1 MLEEKEKYLEENVKE
16 NISEETLLEVAIDKS
31 LSTLPLE
38 TNEKKIIDAIIEAP
52 TKEDLQRQ
60 FELFNNNQVKK
71 NALRI
76 IKLNNLLSKVED
88 QAIER
93 FENRPDQVSN
103 KELLDYISVV
113 SNQIERAQNFNR
125 ETLTTDIGNIKINN
139 QKNEI
144 NINVAPTLDREGKEH
159 VMDAIS
165 ALLKQLNHNKD
176 DIIEAEE
183 VSTESTEKVTNTNEN
198 IVYSNSE
205 PVESFDTN
213 EESEI

>member
-1 MLEEKEKYLEENVKE
+1 MLEEKEKYLEETIKE
-16 NISEETLLEVAIDKS
+16 NISEETSLEVAIDKS

-38 TNEKKIIDAIIEAP
+38 TTEKKIIDAIIEAP

-165 ALLKQLNHNKD
+165 ALLKQLNNNKD

-183 VSTESTEKVTNTNEN
+183 VSTESAEKVTNTNEN
-198 IVYSNSE
+198 IVYSNKE
-205 PVESFDTN
+205 QVESFDTN

>member
-1 MLEEKEKYLEENVKE
+1 MLEEKEKYLEETIKE
-16 NISEETLLEVAIDKS
+16 NISEETSLEVAIDKS

-38 TNEKKIIDAIIEAP
+38 TTEKKIIDAIIEAP

-183 VSTESTEKVTNTNEN
+183 VSTESAEKVTNTNEN
-198 IVYSNSE
+198 IVYSNKE
-205 PVESFDTN
+205 QVESFDTN

>member
-1 MLEEKEKYLEENVKE
+1 MLEEKEKYLEETVKE
-16 NISEETLLEVAIDKS
+16 NISEETSLEVAIDKS
-31 LSTLPLE
+31 ISTLPLE
-38 TNEKKIIDAIIEAP
+38 TTEKKIIDAIIEAP

-183 VSTESTEKVTNTNEN
+183 VSTESAEKVTNTNEN
-198 IVYSNSE
+198 IVYSNKE
-205 PVESFDTN
+205 QVESFDTN

>member
-1 MLEEKEKYLEENVKE
+1 MLEEKEKYLEETVKE
-16 NISEETLLEVAIDKS
+16 NISEETSLEVAIDKS

-165 ALLKQLNHNKD
+165 ALLKQLDHNKD

-183 VSTESTEKVTNTNEN
+183 VSTESAEKVMNTNEN
-198 IVYSNSE
+198 IVYSNKE
-205 PVESFDTN
+205 QVESFDTN

>member
-183 VSTESTEKVTNTNEN
+183 VSTESAEKVTNTNEN
-198 IVYSNSE
+198 IVYSNKE
-205 PVESFDTN
+205 QVESFDTN